1 MHRHFISFSN
11 SLDLHRAQTMLPKGD
26 IGGDTILTV
35 VQEDN
40 PIIPIVSYR
49 NLFMHGTSTSGRLD
63 LHSIRVHLRTSV
75 ELVVLEVSA
84 DLLEESSSLRLEILD
99 LRIRSTS
106 LLQLRRKGLQVA
118 YIGERLAKQIKGTN
132 VSYPIGWGDATH
144 PSSTSHSSSCRS

>member
-1 MHRHFISFSN
+1 
-11 SLDLHRAQTMLPKGD
+11 
-26 IGGDTILTV
+26 
-35 VQEDN
+35 
-40 PIIPIVSYR
+40 
-49 NLFMHGTSTSGRLD
+49 MHGTSTSGRLD